1 MIPMPPLP
9 LVALLVA
16 RNFDGAITSRFGTAV
31 AEQLAR
37 RTKDEQVP
45 ICRDQVSLQ
54 STSRQSFCSTDPAEP
69 GDAHRFGTEI
79 IGVRT
84 SMHHYHNVVE
94 QFLRKHRQ
102 THAHAHARAHADAH
116 ARARAR
122 AHACEL
128 ELVHVSLNSL
138 TLFFVGEGRWFL
150 HVF

>member
-1 MIPMPPLP
+1 MAAPFQGSERGR
-9 LVALLVA
+9 V
-16 RNFDGAITSRFGTAV
+16 
-31 AEQLAR
+31 QLAR

-54 STSRQSFCSTDPAEP
+54 STSRQSFCPTDLAEP

-94 QFLRKHRQ
+94 QFWRKHRQ
-102 THAHAHARAHADAH
+102 THAHAHAYAD

-122 AHACEL
+122 ACEL

-138 TLFFVGEGRWFL
+138 TLFFVRAVGFCMCFELFL
-150 HVF
+150 SYPFLLSFFLFPNR

>member
-1 MIPMPPLP
+1 MAPSLQGSE
-9 LVALLVA
+9 
-16 RNFDGAITSRFGTAV
+16 RGR
-31 AEQLAR
+31 EQLAR

-94 QFLRKHRQ
+94 QFWRKHRQ
-102 THAHAHARAHADAH
+102 THAHAHAYADAH

-122 AHACEL
+122 ACEL